1 MKERY
6 KIMMTYIL
14 TQVVNGVV
22 NYLGEVSLTPSQ
34 AEKVQLDGFRL
45 EIVK

>member
-1 MKERY
+1 
-6 KIMMTYIL
+6 MMTYIL

-22 NYLGEVSLTPSQ
+22 NYLGEVTLTPNQ

>member
-1 MKERY
+1 
-6 KIMMTYIL
+6 MMTYIL

-22 NYLGEVSLTPSQ
+22 NYLGEVRLTPSQ
-34 AEKVQLDGFRL
+34 AIKVQLDGFRL